1 MEMEKGSVCVTGGT
15 GFLASWIIKRLVQ
28 DGYSVNTTVR
38 SQSHSGSR
46 KDVSYLTNLP
56 LASERLKIF
65 DADLSKPE
73 TFEAPIKG
81 CIGVFH
87 VAHPMDLGSDNS
99 VEVVTEKSIKGSL
112 GVLQACVDSKTI
124 KKVVYTSSVSAVMFN
139 GEKHTE
145 IIGEESWSDVDYIRT
160 QVKFGAWYHISK
172 TLTEKAILE
181 FGEKEG
187 LDIVTVLP
195 TFIHGPFLGPRCP
208 QSVRDV
214 MAMIFG
220 DTHMYPMLRR
230 APFVHVDD
238 VASAHIH
245 LFDYPNAKGRYICS
259 KTEVP
264 IEELYKLLSTKYPEY
279 KIPNIDSFLKSE
291 DAEKIMFP
299 SVSSKKLLGTGFQ
312 YKYGIEEMFDDAI
325 ECCKRN
331 NIL

>member
-1 MEMEKGSVCVTGGT
+1 MEMEKGSICVTGGT
-15 GFLASWIIKRLVQ
+15 GFLASWTIKRLLEH
-28 DGYSVNTTVR
+28 GYSVNTTVR
-38 SQSHSGSR
+38 SS
-46 KDVSYLTNLP
+46 DVSYLTNLP
-56 LASERLKIF
+56 HASERLKIF
-65 DADLSKPE
+65 EADLTKPE
-73 TFEAPIKG
+73 RFDAPIKG

-87 VAHPMDLGSDNS
+87 VAHPMSFGSNDT
-99 VEVVTEKSIKGSL
+99 VEDVTEKSIRGSL
-112 GVLQACVDSKTI
+112 GVLQACVDSKTV

-139 GEKHTE
+139 GNNHTKCVD
-145 IIGEESWSDVDYIRT
+145 EESWSDVDYIRDH
-160 QVKFGAWYHISK
+160 VKLMGAWYHISK
-172 TLTEKAILE
+172 TLTEKAIIE

-187 LDIVTVLP
+187 LDVVTIHP

-220 DTHMYPMLRR
+220 NTHSYQLLRR

-245 LFDYPNAKGRYICS
+245 LFEHPTAKGRYICS

-279 KIPNIDSFLKSE
+279 NIPNIDLLKSE
-291 DAEKIMFP
+291 DAEKMMIP
-299 SVSSKKLLGTGFQ
+299 SVSSEKLLGTGFQ
-312 YKYGIEEMFDDAI
+312 FKYGIEEMYDDAI
-325 ECCKRN
+325 ECCKRV